1 MSVSAIAYYL
11 PSRITSGLLRQE
23 TSATYKSLRNIY
35 LGVLEDN
42 QEQNV
47 QSSDN
52 NHRGL
57 GAGRVC
63 PRTVTAANTQQ
74 MSPALGAGS
83 TDQYSPNDTAAEL
96 T

>member
-35 LGVLEDN
+35 LEVLEDN

-52 NHRGL
+52 HHRGL
-57 GAGRVC
+57 GAGGVC
-63 PRTVTAANTQQ
+63 PCTVTAANI
-74 MSPALGAGS
+74 P
-83 TDQYSPNDTAAEL
+83 TDLSK
-96 T
+96 